1 MRYEI
6 EDAAESR
13 DAGIAYHLAPVDVWE
28 REKASGSY
36 TPEAFGQDG
45 FLHATNGLGRLRR
58 VANEFYTADARP
70 YTVLVLD
77 VAKLEAPMRYDDEGQ
92 LFPHIYGP
100 LNVDAVIAELP
111 VHRGDEGVFLGFGS
125 SGNDEGAGGMTP

>member
-13 DAGIAYHLAPVDVWE
+13 DAGIAYHLAPVEVWE
-28 REKASGSY
+28 RQKASGSY
-36 TPEAFGQDG
+36 TPEAFGRDG
-45 FLHATNGLGRLRR
+45 FIHATNGLDRLRW

-70 YTVLVLD
+70 QTVLVLD
-77 VAKLEAPMRYDDEGQ
+77 VSKLESPLRYDDEGQ

-100 LNVDAVIAELP
+100 LNADAVIAELA
-111 VHRGDEGVFLGFGS
+111 VHRGDNGAFVGFS
-125 SGNDEGAGGMTP
+125 ASGDA